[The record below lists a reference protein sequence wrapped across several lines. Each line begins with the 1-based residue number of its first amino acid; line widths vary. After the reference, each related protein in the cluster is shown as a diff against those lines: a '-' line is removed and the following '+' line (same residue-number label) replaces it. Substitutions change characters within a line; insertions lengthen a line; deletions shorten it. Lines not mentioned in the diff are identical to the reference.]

1 MWTTA
6 LGKVEEEGDPKL
18 ANVSVGRRRKRDR
31 VSGTNTLERR
41 EKETLVC

>member
-18 ANVSVGRRRKRDR
+18 ANVSVGRRKRDR